1 MIADIESVW
10 KPRYVCV
17 HVKTAFRYPR
27 VYEELSAGS
36 IEKNVTVI
44 VMEPFILF
52 GIILALGLA
61 FVNGLNDASHS
72 IATVVATRALS
83 PAKAVFLTAVC
94 NMLGPFVFTTAVAAT
109 IGTAIITH
117 DALTPLS
124 LIVAMGSAI
133 LLIFVATRA
142 GLPISSS
149 NAMVGGLLGAGVGAV
164 GFSAI
169 ILPGSAN
176 VIQVFFFA
184 CTGAVLGSVVLALIC
199 VAFEGDIRSGIL
211 LGAVFGAGIIIPLL
225 MIAGVLQIKGLFA
238 IVLFIFISPLVG
250 MAGAFLFSVLVSQV
264 IKHSRQSRAKRT
276 FQPLHVL
283 ACLAQA
289 TAHGGN
295 DGQNAVGLITALLV
309 ASGFLTTFSIP
320 LWVVLLAATAIG
332 LGTCFGG
339 WQVVDKMA
347 KGITKIRPYQG
358 FCAATASSGILVME
372 TMYGI
377 PVSSTHAINGAI
389 VGVGAT
395 RGKDAVQW
403 MVVREMMRAW
413 IITIPLAFVCSFL
426 VYLVLSAFLRII
438 G

>member
-1 MIADIESVW
+1 
-10 KPRYVCV
+10 
-17 HVKTAFRYPR
+17 
-27 VYEELSAGS
+27 
-36 IEKNVTVI
+36 
-44 VMEPFILF
+44 MEPFILF

-83 PAKAVFLTAVC
+83 PAKAVFLTAIC
-94 NMLGPFVFTTAVAAT
+94 NMLGPFLFTTAVAAT
-109 IGTAIITH
+109 IGTAILTQ
-117 DALTPLS
+117 DALTTLS
-124 LIVAMGSAI
+124 LIVAMGTAI
-133 LLIFVATRA
+133 FLIFVATRS

-149 NAMVGGLLGAGVGAV
+149 NAIIGGMLGAGVAAV

-169 ILPGSAN
+169 ILPSSTI
-176 VIQVFFFA
+176 VIQVFFSA
-184 CTGAVLGSVVLALIC
+184 CIGAIIGAIVLAVIC
-199 VAFEGDIRSGIL
+199 AAGEGDIRLGIV
-211 LGAVFGAGIIIPLL
+211 LGAIFGAGMIIPFL
-225 MIAGVLQIKGLFA
+225 MVAGVLHLQGLFA

-250 MAGAFLFSVLVSQV
+250 MAGAFLFNVIVSQL
-264 IKHSRQSRAKRT
+264 IKHSNQNRAKRT

-283 ACLAQA
+283 ACLGQA

-295 DGQNAVGLITALLV
+295 DGQNAIGLITALLV
-309 ASGFLTTFSIP
+309 AGGVLTTFSIP
-320 LWVVLLAATAIG
+320 TWVVLLAAISIG

-358 FCAATASSGILVME
+358 FCAATASSGILIME

-377 PVSSTHAINGAI
+377 PVSSTYAINGAI

-395 RGKDAVQW
+395 RGREAVQW
-403 MVVREMMRAW
+403 KVVREMITAW
-413 IITIPLAFVCSFL
+413 IITIPLAFVCAFIVYSVFSSFL
-426 VYLVLSAFLRII
+426 HLI